1 MDYNINNYSL
11 DEIKSLF
18 IDEDIKN
25 SYNPDK
31 ELIDKINNEIQK
43 IRDRNNLKNKEQI
56 INFFTKCIDRI
67 KDYKDDQSVFVLD
80 YNVKSDYKS
89 QLINTN
95 NYKYHNRDIIEK
107 ILVIDSKYRKI
118 YKISNY
124 DESSSELLRF
134 ENSSSNFSIQLKEP
148 INNVIQIQLNDI
160 EFPNTWYPFSN
171 ELGNLTFRIRKKNSD
186 WVTIR
191 INEGVLTYSKLLIVI
206 NDKLSENNINVS
218 TSINIERDVL
228 GSNNGQGTINFEL
241 INNDGDD
248 YFDLD
253 FFSDC
258 NGIIECQ
265 QTLGWALGFRNNEDG
280 FYYNKDVYTSES
292 IVDTVILRYF
302 YIVLNDYITG
312 TISSNIIP
320 ISDSMSIIP
329 DTTSILAR
337 ISTKGA
343 LFSNINT
350 EGLSLYS
357 DIRKYPSMVNLSRF
371 DIKIYNEYGKIINLH
386 STDISFTLKVQII
399 QNT

>member
-25 SYNPDK
+25 SYDPDK
-31 ELIDKINNEIQK
+31 ELIDKINNDILK
-43 IRDRNNLKNKEQI
+43 IRERNNLKNKEQI

-67 KDYKDDQSVFVLD
+67 KDYKNDQSVFVLD
-80 YNVKSDYKS
+80 YNVKSEYKS
-89 QLINTN
+89 KLVNTN

-124 DESSSELLRF
+124 DETSSELLRF

-171 ELGNLTFRIRKKNSD
+171 ELGNLTFRIRKKNTD

-191 INEGVLTYSKLLIVI
+191 INEGVLTYSKLLIII
-206 NDKLSENNINVS
+206 NDKLSENNINVT

-241 INNDGDD
+241 INNVGDD

-258 NGIIECQ
+258 NDIIECQ
-265 QTLGWALGFRNNEDG
+265 QTLGWALGFRNKDDG
-280 FYYNKDVYTSES
+280 FYYNKGVYTSES

-343 LFSNINT
+343 LFSNINS

-357 DIRKYPSMVNLSRF
+357 DIRKYPSMVNLSKF